1 MGGEADRLRCKEKQ
15 GRAQEDG
22 CTLTQAQKQT
32 HQDAWAV
39 GGVAGLQ
46 SSPGPHGVAASG
58 VSLRQTYLVFV
69 KLN

>member
-1 MGGEADRLRCKEKQ
+1 MQGEAGLGT
-15 GRAQEDG
+15 GRRMNTDTSAEANPSECVG
-22 CTLTQAQKQT
+22 S
-32 HQDAWAV
+32 